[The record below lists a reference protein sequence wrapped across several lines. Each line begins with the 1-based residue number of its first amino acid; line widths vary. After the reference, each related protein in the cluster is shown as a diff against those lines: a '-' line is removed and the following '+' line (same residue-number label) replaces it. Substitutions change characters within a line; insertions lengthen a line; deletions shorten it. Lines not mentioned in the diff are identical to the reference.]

1 MRFFKTVELNTDFLE
16 FSAKQFSLFFHFISH
31 SNLACDVIE
40 LCRIDIEI
48 LDWVEE
54 FGRIFHICHV

>member
-31 SNLACDVIE
+31 SNLACDVI
-40 LCRIDIEI
+40 DIEI